1 MGKSPKV
8 PKPEDALGLAAGE
21 SGKLLSYYGSEV
33 PKFLQLQ
40 ELLGPQIMGQMF
52 DQTGQFLGGID
63 GQPGFQGLLRTTAQE
78 SGQTLGDLRADELG
92 QMTGQAGL
100 TRGLM
105 DAISP
110 EQAAVVRGFA
120 TEAERARAAAQGVTP
135 QERRAYEQQSREG
148 FQAAGRLG
156 GNQSIVD
163 EAMQRENVL
172 ASKRAEAARA
182 GGASYDAAQK
192 FYTEPGLQSLRSA
205 PLSYGAGLQT
215 LGTALT
221 GGPASSGEFDYNM
234 PLSFAQQ
241 RAGALD
247 KYNMA
252 KYQAKKEKRAQTIG
266 LISQGIGLAA
276 APFTGG
282 ASLGLGSMMTKAG
295 AGMGSTGLFNAGV
308 GLYNSG
314 LGAGGIPKASIV

>member
-8 PKPEDALGLAAGE
+8 PKPEDPLGLAAGE

-40 ELLGPQIMGQMF
+40 ELLGPQFMGQMF
-52 DQTGQFLGGID
+52 DQTGQFLGGVD

-78 SGQTLGDLRADELG
+78 SGRTLGDLRADELG

-135 QERRAYEQQSREG
+135 QERRAYEQQSRES

-172 ASKRAEAARA
+172 AGKRAEAARA
-182 GGASYDAAQK
+182 GAASYDAAQG

-205 PLSYGAGLQT
+205 PLSYGEGLRT
-215 LGTALT
+215 LGTALE

-234 PLSFAQQ
+234 PLNFAGQ
-241 RAGALD
+241 RATALD
-247 KYNMA
+247 RYNMA
-252 KYQAKKEKRAQTIG
+252 KYEAKKKRQSELMG
-266 LISQGIGLAA
+266 LGAKIIT

-282 ASLGLGSMMTKAG
+282 ASLGL
-295 AGMGSTGLFNAGV
+295 
-308 GLYNSG
+308 SG
-314 LGAGGIPKASIV
+314 LGGFGGGGGGGLMKDINNTSYRYT

>member
-8 PKPEDALGLAAGE
+8 PKPEDPLGLAAGE

-40 ELLGPQIMGQMF
+40 ELLGSQIMGQMF
-52 DQTGQFLGGID
+52 DQTGQFLGGVD

-78 SGQTLGDLRADELG
+78 SGRTLGDLRAGELG

-110 EQAAVVRGFA
+110 EQAAVVRSFA

-135 QERRAYEQQSREG
+135 QERRAYQQQSRES

-182 GGASYDAAQK
+182 GAASYDAAQG

-205 PLSYGAGLQT
+205 PLSYGEGLRT

-234 PLSFAQQ
+234 PLNFAGQ

-247 KYNMA
+247 AYNQA
-252 KYQAKKEKRAQTIG
+252 KYQAKMQKRAQTMG
-266 LISQGIGLAA
+266 LISQGIGLIA

-282 ASLGLGSMMTKAG
+282 ASLG
-295 AGMGSTGLFNAGV
+295 F
-308 GLYNSG
+308 SG
-314 LGAGGIPKASIV
+314 LGGLGGGGGGGLMKDINNTSYRYT